1 MTDLKQACKLLKELE
16 PAIGKWRWTI
26 IAKKHDSK
34 QKKNFLVTKFKIQY
48 LILIVWIEQ
57 YQKEKQ

>member
-26 IAKKHDSK
+26 IAKNTTANKR
-34 QKKNFLVTKFKIQY
+34 KIFWSLNLKY
-48 LILIVWIEQ
+48 NI
-57 YQKEKQ
+57 

>member
-26 IAKKHDSK
+26 IAKKTR
-34 QKKNFLVTKFKIQY
+34 Q
-48 LILIVWIEQ
+48 
-57 YQKEKQ
+57 QKEKFSGH